1 MGHWLVNLRSGRS
14 KQGHLRRS
22 ISSAYYAVF
31 HALARC
37 CADLLIGGPGSR
49 RSKPAWSRVY
59 RALDHGTAKSACANK
74 TMIAKF
80 PREIQEFSRA
90 FVQLQLKR
98 HEADYDPDAT
108 MYKSAALANIA
119 IIETVITEF
128 SNVPLKHRRAFARM
142 GAVQEAELE
151 ILCAAV
157 SLSSVRLDLGVENP
171 GSPFCHPRLHLRS
184 MHVTATFP
192 PL

>member
-1 MGHWLVNLRSGRS
+1 VLPLDLLETAHDLVNLRSGRP

-22 ISSAYYAVF
+22 ISSAYYAMF

-37 CADLLIGGPGSR
+37 CADLLIGGPGSK
-49 RSKPAWSRVY
+49 RSKPAWSQVY
-59 RALDHGTAKSACANK
+59 RALDHGTAKSACANE

-90 FVQLQLKR
+90 FVELQLKR

-119 IIETVITEF
+119 IVETVIKEF
-128 SNVPLKHRRAFARM
+128 LNVPPKHRRAFAAWVMFKKR
-142 GAVQEAELE
+142 
-151 ILCAAV
+151 
-157 SLSSVRLDLGVENP
+157 N
-171 GSPFCHPRLHLRS
+171 
-184 MHVTATFP
+184 
-192 PL
+192 

>member
-1 MGHWLVNLRSGRS
+1 VLPLDLLDTAHDLVSLRSGRP

-22 ISSAYYAVF
+22 ISSAYYAMF

-37 CADLLIGGPGSR
+37 CADQLIGGPGSK
-49 RSKPAWSRVY
+49 RSRPAWNQVY
-59 RALDHGTAKSACANK
+59 RALDHGAARSACSNE

-108 MYKSAALANIA
+108 MYNSAALANIA
-119 IIETVITEF
+119 IVETLIKEF
-128 SNVPLKHRRAFARM
+128 SNVPLKHRRAFAAWVMFKKR
-142 GAVQEAELE
+142 
-151 ILCAAV
+151 
-157 SLSSVRLDLGVENP
+157 N
-171 GSPFCHPRLHLRS
+171 
-184 MHVTATFP
+184 
-192 PL
+192 

>member
-1 MGHWLVNLRSGRS
+1 VLPLDLLDTAQDLVNLRSGRP

-22 ISSAYYAVF
+22 ISSAYYAMF

-37 CADLLIGGPGSR
+37 CADLLIGGPGSK
-49 RSKPAWSRVY
+49 RSKPAWSQVY
-59 RALDHGTAKSACANK
+59 RALDHGTAKSACANE

-98 HEADYDPDAT
+98 HEAGYDPDAT

-119 IIETVITEF
+119 IVETVIKEF
-128 SNVPLKHRRAFARM
+128 SNVPLKHRRAFAAWVMFKKR
-142 GAVQEAELE
+142 
-151 ILCAAV
+151 
-157 SLSSVRLDLGVENP
+157 N
-171 GSPFCHPRLHLRS
+171 
-184 MHVTATFP
+184 
-192 PL
+192 